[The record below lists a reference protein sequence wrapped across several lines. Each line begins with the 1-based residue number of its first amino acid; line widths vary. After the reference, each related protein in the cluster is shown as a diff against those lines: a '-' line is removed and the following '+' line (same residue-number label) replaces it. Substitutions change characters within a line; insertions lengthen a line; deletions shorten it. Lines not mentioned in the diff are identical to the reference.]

1 MGMTIPMHG
10 IHGNENAHG
19 QRPRRSLL
27 CFPDCPS
34 IYSEVLRQSRIQNG
48 FGCSSRL
55 LSNSKK
61 FIVRHHRQENIDHTK
76 VIKKDLVRRGKALTQ
91 DTHSSQ

>member
-1 MGMTIPMHG
+1 MTIPMHG

-61 FIVRHHRQENIDHTK
+61 FIVRHHRHRK
-76 VIKKDLVRRGKALTQ
+76 HRSHKG
-91 DTHSSQ
+91 H